1 MTYNSTII
9 VTGGTSGLGLATALL
24 VAEAHPEAQVV
35 ITGRHLP
42 SDAIPKDVSNVMFHR
57 VDLSTQA
64 CVRKAA
70 SELLAKDLAPISALV
85 LNAGMQVLN
94 EVKTD
99 DGIEAMFAVNHVNQ
113 ALLLA
118 LLADKLKDDCRIVLI
133 SSSAHDPKQGRCS
146 PHYISAE
153 DCARNPA
160 GGADHKTGGLNR
172 YGLSKLA
179 NVLFGYGLHDHA
191 RRTNKGWISLV
202 LDPGC
207 MATGLYR
214 EGTDAGK
221 EMDAFIRSDA
231 AKQMPDLYTVEFT
244 ANTVLRL
251 VDSEE
256 FSDIEKSGK
265 YYVADGAKEM
275 PSGEQTQDKDLQKDL
290 WDWTYNEVLDEN
302 ERSKW
307 LGTKA

>member
-1 MTYNSTII
+1 VSTN
-9 VTGGTSGLGLATALL
+9 G
-24 VAEAHPEAQVV
+24 
-35 ITGRHLP
+35 
-42 SDAIPKDVSNVMFHR
+42 
-57 VDLSTQA
+57 
-64 CVRKAA
+64 

-99 DGIEAMFAVNHVNQ
+99 DGIEAMFAVDHVNQ
-113 ALLLA
+113 ALLLV
-118 LLADKLKDDCRIVLI
+118 LLGDELTGDCRIVLI

-275 PSGEQTQDKDLQKDL
+275 PSGKQTQDKDLQKDL